1 MGIKSSPLMDDLA
14 GGRILV
20 AEDEILIAL
29 DLSSMLT
36 DAGAEVVGPATTLRS
51 AKAIAQSDLLTAA
64 IFGMFAL
71 AERRPTALPPFSRS
85 GKSLCLLYW
94 CENLPADLQARWPN
108 STVKLKPARQTALIA
123 AIARLFDPK

>member
-1 MGIKSSPLMDDLA
+1 MNWA

-36 DAGAEVVGPATTLRS
+36 DAGAEVVGPATTLRA

-64 IFGMFAL
+64 ILDVRLGRETTDSIAAIL
-71 AERRPTALPPFSRS
+71 SERQIPFVFYT
-85 GKSLCLLYW
+85 G
-94 CENLPADLQARWPN
+94 EELPADMQARWPN
-108 STVKLKPARQTALIA
+108 STVIVKPARQTALIA

>member
-29 DLSSMLT
+29 DLSSILT
-36 DAGAEVVGPATTLRS
+36 DAGAEVVGPATTLRA

-64 IFGMFAL
+64 ILDVRLGRETTDSIAAIL
-71 AERRPTALPPFSRS
+71 SERQIPFVFYT
-85 GKSLCLLYW
+85 G
-94 CENLPADLQARWPN
+94 EELPADMQARWPN
-108 STVKLKPARQTALIA
+108 STVVVKPARQTALIA

>member
-36 DAGAEVVGPATTLRS
+36 DAGAEVVGPATTLRA

-64 IFGMFAL
+64 ILDVRLGRETTDSIAAIL
-71 AERRPTALPPFSRS
+71 ERQVPFVFYTGADS
-85 GKSLCLLYW
+85 
-94 CENLPADLQARWPN
+94 PADMQSRRPN
-108 STVKLKPARQTALIA
+108 STVFVKPARQTVLFV
-123 AIARLFDPK
+123 AIAGSSTEIA